1 MIKTQVQIK
10 EYVHQILNKIHFG
23 VLATESDSQPHACF
37 IAITTN
43 DDVSQLYFAT
53 YRNTRKYLN
62 LIQNE
67 NVCILF
73 EYKNEKKDNQQEIS
87 ILTAFGKAKELNRVH
102 SNAIINAHLL
112 QHPEFKTFLESSDC
126 AFFQVTVDAYQLV
139 LGVDEIYW
147 WKDIL
152 YSTK

>member
-1 MIKTQVQIK
+1 MMKTQAQIK
-10 EYVHQILNKIHFG
+10 EYVRQILTANHFG

-43 DDVSQLYFAT
+43 NDLSQLYFAT
-53 YRNTRKYLN
+53 YRNTRKYSN

-73 EYKNEKKDNQQEIS
+73 EYKNENKDNQQEIS
-87 ILTAFGKAKELNRVH
+87 ILTAFGKAKELDGTK
-102 SNAIINAHLL
+102 SNAIINSHLL
-112 QHPEFKTFLESSDC
+112 QHPDFNTFLESSNC
-126 AFFQVTVDAYQLV
+126 AFFKVSVDSYQLV
-139 LGVDEIYW
+139 LGVEDIYW

-152 YSTK
+152 